1 MSASGTCPGGL
12 PATPLPVDNPAG
24 LPALRA
30 RIGGFASFRR
40 TMLERIAAQP
50 ELAGLTTR
58 DQDDHAITL
67 LEQWAALGDVLTFHQ
82 ERYVNEHFLGT
93 AVLDESVH
101 RLVELIGYR
110 PRPGVSATAT
120 LAFTL
125 AVGAALTVPTGFPV
139 QSVPGPGDQP
149 QTFETLEGCAAD
161 WRLNALPAYGRPTA
175 VDPLTGTGGA
185 LVHPA
190 DAPRW
195 AGRLRPGDPMLVVV
209 EGEVA
214 MRVEVAA
221 EADGSGSVVRTTVA
235 ALDAGPDGL
244 RLRLAAQAPAAGA
257 AAYRPARPLLVNGH
271 DAPDTTPPTPS
282 KDGGKVTWDLG
293 TPVDLTIPAAAPLPL
308 DRKHESLAVGTPLL
322 VVDPGAFTRVVR
334 VKETA
339 PGTEKLLGSAGPT
352 SQVVLVT
359 VEPDLPE
366 IADRRALQVVEL
378 DGEAVQWLGQDY
390 PDRLGNELWI
400 PGLAVAAPQP
410 PTAAGATAAPQAGT
424 AAAVPGDA
432 VRVLGPPGTDRAAA
446 PVVAPADLPMG
457 RRLVLAAPG
466 GRAVTTTVRGTVRL
480 EPAGANPPAGG
491 VRAGD
496 ACYLVVPLAAQPEDT
511 APLDAAA
518 TTLLGNAATA
528 SHGATVSREVLGS
541 GDASTAFQRF
551 TLAHGPLTRVPEATP
566 EGSVAALT
574 VRVGGLA
581 SREVPQLLGAGPDE
595 DVYELRTEADGSTVV
610 QYGDGT
616 TGARPRSGAANV
628 VADYRY
634 GAGLAGRVGAGTLTQ
649 PLHRLPGLE
658 AVANPAAAQGGA
670 DREDGSALRER
681 APGTVRTLGR
691 AVSAADCADLLVAT
705 GQVAKARAATVWDGR
720 GLLIAVTVAG
730 PAGGTFDAA
739 GRRLLARTAASAGPP
754 YRRVVV
760 ADFAPVPL
768 VVTAAVAP
776 DPAAEAD
783 AVLAGV
789 RAALAERLGFDRTEL
804 ARAVHLS
811 DLYLAASAVP
821 GAAAV
826 TVTRFGFARP
836 PGLPDAVWA
845 AFLADHGADP
855 ADGPLPERLRLL
867 DVRAGAGGGVLPAEL
882 PVLAPEALTVALA
895 AAPPAPATRGLT

>member
-1 MSASGTCPGGL
+1 MSAPGTCPGGR
-12 PATPLPVDNPAG
+12 PATPLPVDNPPG

-50 ELAGLTTR
+50 GLAGLTTR

-110 PRPGVSATAT
+110 PRPGVSATTT

-125 AVGAALTVPTGFPV
+125 AAGAALTVPAGFPV
-139 QSVPGPGDQP
+139 QSVPGPGEQP

-161 WRLNALPAYGRPTA
+161 WRLNALPAYGRPTT
-175 VDPLTGTGGA
+175 VDPLTRPGGA

-195 AGRLRPGDPMLVVV
+195 AALLRPGDPMLVVV
-209 EGEVA
+209 EGSG
-214 MRVEVAA
+214 AA
-221 EADGSGSVVRTTVA
+221 DVGSASDAAGPGSVVRTTVA

-282 KDGGKVTWDLG
+282 EDSAGKVTWDLG
-293 TPVDLTIPAAAPLPL
+293 KPVDLTIAAGAPLPL

-322 VVDPGAFTRVVR
+322 VVDPGAFIRVVR

-352 SQVVLVT
+352 GQVALVT
-359 VEPDLPE
+359 VEPDLPD

-378 DGEAVQWLGQDY
+378 DGEAVRWLGQDY

-400 PGLAVAAPQP
+400 PGLAVAAPHP
-410 PTAAGATAAPQAGT
+410 PTTTGAA
-424 AAAVPGDA
+424 DA
-432 VRVLGPPGTDRAAA
+432 VQVLGPPGTDRAAA
-446 PVVAPADLPMG
+446 PVVAPADLPRG

-466 GRAVTTTVRGTVRL
+466 GRAVTTTVRDAVRL

-518 TTLLGNAATA
+518 TTLLGNAASA
-528 SHGATVSREVLGS
+528 SHGATVPHEVLGS
-541 GDASTAFQRF
+541 GDASSAFQRF
-551 TLAHGPLTRVPEATP
+551 TLAHGPLTRVPAATP

-581 SREVPQLLGAGPDE
+581 SREVPQLLGAGPDD

-616 TGARPRSGAANV
+616 TGARPRSGTANV
-628 VADYRY
+628 VAGYRY

-681 APGTVRTLGR
+681 APGTVRVLGR

-720 GLLIAVTVAG
+720 GLLIAVTAAG

-739 GRRLLARTAASAGPP
+739 GRRLLARTVASASPP

-760 ADFAPVPL
+760 EDFAPVPL
-768 VVTAAVAP
+768 VVAAAVTP

-783 AVLAGV
+783 TVLAGV

-836 PGLPDAVWA
+836 PGLPDAAWA

-867 DVRAGAGGGVLPAEL
+867 DVRADAGGGVLPAEL
-882 PVLAPEALTVALA
+882 PVLAPGELTVTLA
-895 AAPPAPATRGLT
+895 AAPPAPATGGLA

>member
-1 MSASGTCPGGL
+1 MRPPGTCPGGL
-12 PATPLPVDNPAG
+12 PETPLPVDNPAG

-30 RIGGFASFRR
+30 RIGDFASFQR

-125 AVGAALTVPTGFPV
+125 AAGAALTVPAGFPV
-139 QSVPGPGDQP
+139 QSVPGPGEQP

-161 WRLNALPAYGRPTA
+161 WRLNALPAYGKPVA
-175 VDPLTGTGGA
+175 VDPLAGAEGA

-190 DAPRW
+190 DVPRW
-195 AGRLRPGDPMLVVV
+195 AGVLRPGDPMLVVV
-209 EGEVA
+209 EGPESAHVKIG
-214 MRVEVAA
+214 
-221 EADGSGSVVRTTVA
+221 GSGTRETGSVLRTTVA

-244 RLRLAAQAPAAGA
+244 RLRLAAQTAAAGA
-257 AAYRPARPLLVNGH
+257 AAYRPARSLLVNGH
-271 DAPDTTPPTPS
+271 DVPDTAPPIMS
-282 KDGGKVTWDLG
+282 KNGDKITWDVG
-293 TPVDLTIPAAAPLPL
+293 KASEVEIAAGAPLPL
-308 DRKHESLAVGTPLL
+308 ERKNESLAVGTPLL

-334 VKETA
+334 VTKTA
-339 PGTEKLLGSAGPT
+339 PGTEQLLGATGPT
-352 SQVVLVT
+352 SQVAEVT
-359 VEPDLPE
+359 VDPELPK
-366 IADRRALQVVEL
+366 IADRRKVQVVQL
-378 DGEAVQWLGQDY
+378 DGEAVRWLGLDH

-400 PGLAVAAPQP
+400 PGLAVATAPP
-410 PTAAGATAAPQAGT
+410 PPAEAEANAGAAADSVQ
-424 AAAVPGDA
+424 
-432 VRVLGPPGTDRAAA
+432 VLGPPGTDRAAA
-446 PVVAPADLPMG
+446 PVVAPADLPRG

-466 GRAVTTTVRGTVRL
+466 GRAVATTVQGGVRL
-480 EPAGANPPAGG
+480 EPAGADPAAGG

-511 APLDAAA
+511 DPLDAAA

-528 SHGATVSREVLGS
+528 SHGVTVPHEVLGS
-541 GDASTAFQRF
+541 GDASSAFQRF
-551 TLAHGPLTRVPEATP
+551 ALAHGPLTRVPAATP
-566 EGSVAALT
+566 EGSVTALT

-581 SREVPQLLGAGPDE
+581 SREVPQLLGAGPDQV
-595 DVYELRTEADGSTVV
+595 VYELRTEADGSTVV

-616 TGARPRSGAANV
+616 NGARPRSGAGNV

-649 PLHRLPGLE
+649 PLHRLPGLD

-681 APGTVRTLGR
+681 APGTVRVLGR

-730 PAGGTFDAA
+730 PAGGTFDPA
-739 GRRLLARTAASAGPP
+739 GRRLLARTVASASPP

-760 ADFAPVPL
+760 QDFTPVPL
-768 VVTAAVAP
+768 VLAVTVAP
-776 DPAAEAD
+776 GPAAEAET
-783 AVLAGV
+783 VLAGV
-789 RAALAERLGFDRTEL
+789 RAALAGRLGFDRTDL
-804 ARAVHLS
+804 ARALHLS
-811 DLYLAASAVP
+811 DLYLAAAAVP
-821 GAAAV
+821 GAATV

-836 PGLPDAVWA
+836 PGTPDAVWA

-855 ADGPLPERLRLL
+855 ADGDLPERLRLL

-882 PVLAPEALTVALA
+882 PVLAPDQLTVTLA
-895 AAPPAPATRGLT
+895 AAPPAPTTGGLT